1 MDYPTELRYTKDHE
15 WLRTDGE
22 RITIGITTHAQKE
35 LGDIV
40 FVELPSIGAVV
51 AAGDN
56 LATVESVKAVGDV
69 LAPLPGTV
77 VETNVELE
85 SSPQMINEDPYGKGW
100 IVVIEAS
107 APASLDDTLSAA
119 AYRELL
125 GES

>member
-1 MDYPTELRYTKDHE
+1 MDYPAELRYTKDHE
-15 WLRTDGE
+15 WLRADGK

-40 FVELPSIGAVV
+40 FVELPSVGAVV
-51 AAGDN
+51 TAGDN

-69 LAPLPGTV
+69 LAPLAGTV
-77 VETNVELE
+77 VDANVELE

-100 IVVIEAS
+100 IVVIETS
-107 APASLDDTLSAA
+107 APASLEDTLSADD
-119 AYRELL
+119 YRELL

>member
-100 IVVIEAS
+100 IVVIETS
-107 APASLDDTLSAA
+107 APASLEDTLSAA